1 MQNSKTVQQ
10 KKSNPQQSTQLYLN
24 IAEVRDD
31 VFTLKNG

>member
-10 KKSNPQQSTQLYLN
+10 KKGNVQQSTQLYLN

-31 VFTLKNG
+31 TFILKNG